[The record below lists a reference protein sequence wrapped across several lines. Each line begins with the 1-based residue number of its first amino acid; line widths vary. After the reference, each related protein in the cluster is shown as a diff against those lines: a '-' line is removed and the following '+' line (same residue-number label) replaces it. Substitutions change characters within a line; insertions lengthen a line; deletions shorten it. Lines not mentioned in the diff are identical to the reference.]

1 MSTND
6 EKKKSPVRGLGKWS
20 AGIIATAFAGLVGA
34 WLTGFLSTDALAP
47 ARVQLALENLWRGDP
62 PPPEE
67 RFRIVLSWLED
78 DTSGKDTKSV
88 ATALRNVGGIEL
100 MRSACI
106 VEAPGARDKWLPAM
120 QQSARAV
127 LEDWH
132 ADLAIVG
139 EVKESQ
145 RSLNLWLV
153 PRSGDG
159 TLGRGDQP
167 YLLKN
172 VTLGEDFRDD
182 LQAQLTAT
190 ALAAVA
196 PLADNEV
203 RGRVLGQG
211 LRDAT
216 TKLSR
221 LLENPTISSREHLAS
236 LYLAQGIALSTLGER
251 EGGSERLEDA
261 VVAYRAA
268 LEGFTR
274 ERVPLDWAATQNNL
288 GIALSALG
296 RRERG
301 TARLEEATTAY
312 RAALEERTPGRFPF
326 EWAMT
331 QHNLGTAL
339 ETLGQRENGTG
350 RLEEAVAAYRAALE
364 ERTRDRVPL
373 DWAAT
378 QNNLGTALTNLG
390 QRESGT
396 ERLEKAV
403 AAYRAALE
411 ERTRKRV
418 PLDWAMTQNNLGA
431 ALRILGQRESGTGR
445 LEEAEAAHRAAVGEY
460 TRERVPLEWAGT
472 QNNLGVALAILG
484 RRERDTARLKQAA
497 AAFRAAL
504 GEYTHERAPH
514 DWAMTQFNLGNV
526 LWILGAREDVA
537 ARLEE
542 AVESYREALKG
553 FTAEGSP
560 RNHDLVQNHLKHV
573 LDLLHARRAEPGSA
587 AESN

>member
-20 AGIIATAFAGLVGA
+20 AGIIATVFAALIGV
-34 WLTGFLSTDALAP
+34 WSTGFLSTDALAP
-47 ARVQLALENLWRGDP
+47 ARARLALENLWRGDP
-62 PPPEE
+62 PPPGE

-78 DTSGKDTKSV
+78 DISGKDTKSV

-106 VEAPGARDKWLPAM
+106 VEASGARDKWLPAM

-132 ADLAIVG
+132 ADLAILG

-153 PRSGDG
+153 PRSSDG

-167 YLLKN
+167 YLLTN

-196 PLADNEV
+196 PLADTEV
-203 RGRVLGQG
+203 RGRVLERG

-216 TKLSR
+216 EKLSG
-221 LLENPTISSREHLAS
+221 LLENPTISSREHLAA
-236 LYLAQGIALSTLGER
+236 LYLAYGNALWALGER
-251 EGGSERLEDA
+251 ESGNE
-261 VVAYRAA
+261 
-268 LEGFTR
+268 
-274 ERVPLDWAATQNNL
+274 
-288 GIALSALG
+288 
-296 RRERG
+296 
-301 TARLEEATTAY
+301 
-312 RAALEERTPGRFPF
+312 
-326 EWAMT
+326 
-331 QHNLGTAL
+331 
-339 ETLGQRENGTG
+339 

-364 ERTRDRVPL
+364 ERTRERVPLDWALTQHNLGTALETLGQRESGTRRLEEAVAAYRAALEERTRARVPL

-390 QRESGT
+390 ERESGT
-396 ERLEKAV
+396 RRLEEAV

-411 ERTRKRV
+411 ERTRARV

-431 ALRILGQRESGTGR
+431 ALRILGGRESGTGR
-445 LEEAEAAHRAAVGEY
+445 LEEAEAALRAALGEF
-460 TRERVPLEWAGT
+460 TRERVPL
-472 QNNLGVALAILG
+472 
-484 RRERDTARLKQAA
+484 
-497 AAFRAAL
+497 
-504 GEYTHERAPH
+504 

-526 LWILGAREDVA
+526 LWMLGAREGGA
-537 ARLEE
+537 AHLEE

-560 RNHDLVQNHLKHV
+560 RNRDIVQNHLKRV